1 MTSTTTKR
9 RRSTRSKAKKPAL
22 EQIVPVDLSS
32 LDVVTNNKT
41 PMNGCK
47 MEVLENPGGASVCVS
62 DKDAEN
68 PATIHH
74 VYVIPFSRYK
84 EDIKLRWQIHN
95 YELALLFKDLSWLSN
110 KSNELMKQGLDMLQK
125 AAP

>member
-9 RRSTRSKAKKPAL
+9 KRSTRSKAKKPAL

-47 MEVLENPGGASVCVS
+47 MEVLENHGGESVCVS
-62 DKDAEN
+62 VKDAEH

-74 VYVIPFSRYK
+74 VYIIPFSRYK
-84 EDIKLRWQIHN
+84 EDIKHRWSIHN
-95 YELALLFKDLSWLSN
+95 YELQLLFKDLKWLGN
-110 KSNELMKQGLDMLQK
+110 KSNELMKQGIDMLQK

>member
-47 MEVLENPGGASVCVS
+47 MEVLENHGGESICVAV
-62 DKDAEN
+62 KDAEH

-84 EDIKLRWQIHN
+84 EDITLRCHIHK